1 MAREFDEVALRFQA
15 KAELRA
21 RLKGVRRALP
31 AEARRERSLRVATR
45 VSSLD
50 AWANARTIL
59 AYVAMAGETDPA
71 PLVESLLGA
80 GRVLVLPRIEPG
92 DLDLKL
98 KRVDGDGADGHA
110 TVAAQ
115 LEDSGYGFAQ
125 PPTTAADVDPADV
138 DMVLVPAMAV
148 DERGHRLGYGRGYYD
163 RLLPRLPHA
172 VRVVIAYDF
181 QLLSELPNTPGDER
195 VDYVVTDARILDTG
209 RRGEGP

>member
-71 PLVESLLGA
+71 PLVESLLGRFA
-80 GRVLVLPRIEPG
+80 S
-92 DLDLKL
+92 
-98 KRVDGDGADGHA
+98 VDG
-110 TVAAQ
+110 
-115 LEDSGYGFAQ
+115 
-125 PPTTAADVDPADV
+125 TAEPVVDLARNLS
-138 DMVLVPAMAV
+138 VL
-148 DERGHRLGYGRGYYD
+148 
-163 RLLPRLPHA
+163 
-172 VRVVIAYDF
+172 
-181 QLLSELPNTPGDER
+181 
-195 VDYVVTDARILDTG
+195 
-209 RRGEGP
+209 